1 MELKCVA
8 PTPISISAEMH
19 SSSMESKSKMVV
31 FGKWNGQVFELNVAM
46 EETVGQLKVSPRLY
60 SLISADIL

>member
-8 PTPISISAEMH
+8 PTPMSIAAEMH